1 MLKYIPKRKIVLAGG
16 DALLV
21 IVAFNISYAIR
32 QMELVNVFYRFK
44 DASFLSLFIFVF
56 VFYIADIYSFEVRH
70 YSVTYLIK
78 LAVAVIVGNCMIA
91 AAFYLFQPLMFSRI
105 VFLLNFVFIFSFL
118 ASWRFVFYWL
128 SKFKE
133 KPVRIIMI
141 GAGWAGRELYNI
153 VEGNKDYEIVGFLDD
168 NEKKRGPFVGTS
180 KVIGDTSNL
189 VSLMKDLH
197 VDEVIVTIT
206 HGTTPV
212 LFKRIMNAK
221 FDGLQIC
228 DMPAFYE
235 RITGKIPIF
244 HLSDSWLGY
253 ADFYGIKKNAYN
265 AMKRSLDNIFA
276 IFGII
281 TSFPLVLVS
290 IIAIKIESKGPVFF
304 KQERVGENSKTFE
317 VLKLR
322 TMVCGKEDK
331 MFQSGLK
338 NDPRVTRVGS
348 LLRFFRID
356 EITQLWNVLK
366 GDMSI
371 IGPRSLM
378 KEEVDDFAKDI
389 PYFFLRHSVKPG
401 LTGWA
406 QVNYK
411 HGKEIEDATEKLQYD
426 LYYIKNLSPILDF
439 HILLKTVK
447 VVLFGRGAR

>member
-1 MLKYIPKRKIVLAGG
+1 MLAGG